1 MEVLADA
8 GGVSS
13 SPPRCIHLPSLPAS
27 LSISSCSGASSLLS
41 IRLNSCSGEFH
52 NLTLWLETMRK
63 ITYLNEIN
71 KVLERGVE
79 MCLFSQLHYFGEMLV
94 VDVSVDSE
102 QPLQDGLCD

>member
-1 MEVLADA
+1 M
-8 GGVSS
+8 
-13 SPPRCIHLPSLPAS
+13 
-27 LSISSCSGASSLLS
+27 
-41 IRLNSCSGEFH
+41 
-52 NLTLWLETMRK
+52 
-63 ITYLNEIN
+63 TYLNEIN